1 MIERMPCDEDSLRSG
16 WSATSYCIRIRGP
29 LPEPLVASLE
39 GTILRTDATTTLICP
54 VTDTSALYGL
64 IARLEA
70 LGLTLVSAQPVD
82 GAPDLADHPDRSTGR
97 TAP

>member
-1 MIERMPCDEDSLRSG
+1 MPCDEASLSG
-16 WSATSYCIRIRGP
+16 WPANSYCIRIRGP

-54 VTDTSALYGL
+54 VADTSALYGL

-70 LGLTLVSAQPVD
+70 LGVTLVSMHPVD
-82 GAPDLADHPDRSTGR
+82 GAPYLADHTDRSTGR